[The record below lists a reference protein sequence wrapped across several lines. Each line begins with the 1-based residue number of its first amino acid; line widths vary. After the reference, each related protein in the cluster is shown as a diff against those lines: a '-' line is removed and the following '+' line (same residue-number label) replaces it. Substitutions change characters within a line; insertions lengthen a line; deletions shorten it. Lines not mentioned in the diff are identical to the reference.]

1 MSLKFITKTKLPT
14 KFGEFTLQAFT
25 HNTQEH
31 LVLSKGEFNQDDS
44 VLVRVHSEC
53 LTGDGL
59 FSLRCDCGAQL
70 AHAMEKIGKL
80 GQGMLIYLRQEG
92 RGIGLLEKIKAYELQ
107 DNGEDTY
114 SANLKLG
121 HPADKRS
128 YEMLG
133 DVFKHFGI
141 KKINLM
147 TNNPDKIAA
156 IQAQNIQISERIALK
171 VGSNSH
177 NKDYLQTK
185 IEKFNHL

>member
-1 MSLKFITKTKLPT
+1 MSLEFVAKAKLPT
-14 KFGEFTLQAFT
+14 EFGAFTIQAFI
-25 HNTQEH
+25 HNAQEH

-70 AHAMEKIGKL
+70 TYAMEQIGKQ

-107 DNGEDTY
+107 DEGEDTY

-133 DVFKHFGI
+133 DVFKHFGT
-141 KKINLM
+141 KKIRLM
-147 TNNPDKIAA
+147 TNNPEKITA
-156 IQAQNIQISERIALK
+156 IQAQGIEVKRIAVK

-177 NKDYLQTK
+177 NKHYLQTK
-185 IEKFNHL
+185 IEKFKHL